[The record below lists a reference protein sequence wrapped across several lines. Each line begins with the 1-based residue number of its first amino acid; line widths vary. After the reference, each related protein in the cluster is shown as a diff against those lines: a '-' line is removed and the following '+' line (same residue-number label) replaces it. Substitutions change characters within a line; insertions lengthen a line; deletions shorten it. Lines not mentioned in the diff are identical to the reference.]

1 VRSSGPR
8 PAAVAL
14 GLFLVASAATA
25 VAATV
30 VAARRMPA
38 SRPTVPAA
46 APLALLVP
54 PSHPI
59 PAEADVF
66 RTTPAMLA
74 IDPDVPRSRTAHPR
88 NWVTY
93 RYLRAY
99 PGAPPRIP
107 HALSPDEFRV
117 EICNSCHERGGYS
130 LRFAAYVPLTPH
142 PEMGMCLQ
150 CHAGDDAVMGTASA
164 GADPNARCPLC
175 HGPTGGRPL
184 PEAAAT
190 WSTSVWPTLASRSPG
205 LRPPSIPH
213 ALQFRGNCLACHGGP
228 AAVAAIR
235 TSHPERASCRQCHA
249 TVEPEAD
256 IFVRPDPE
264 QVARA
269 GAAP

>member
-1 VRSSGPR
+1 MNPSGPR

-14 GLFLVASAATA
+14 GLFLLASAATA
-25 VAATV
+25 VAAAV
-30 VAARRMPA
+30 VAIGRTPA
-38 SRPTVPAA
+38 PRAEAPTAVRVGLIA
-46 APLALLVP
+46 VTGE
-54 PSHPI
+54 PI

-74 IDPDVPRSRTAHPR
+74 IEPASVRNRTAHPR
-88 NWVTY
+88 SWATY

-130 LRFAAYVPLTPH
+130 LRFTAYVPLTPH

-150 CHAGDDAVMGTASA
+150 CHVGDDAVMGTASA
-164 GADPNARCPLC
+164 AADPNARCPLC

-190 WSTSVWPTLASRSPG
+190 WPTSVWPSLPLTGKGPI
-205 LRPPSIPH
+205 PPPIPH
-213 ALQFRGNCLACHGGP
+213 ELQFRGNCLTCHGGP

-249 TVEPEAD
+249 APEPESGV
-256 IFVRPDPE
+256 FTRPAPE
-264 QVARA
+264 LVASA

>member
-1 VRSSGPR
+1 MSSSGPR

-14 GLFLVASAATA
+14 GLLLVASAATA
-25 VAATV
+25 AVAAV
-30 VAARRMPA
+30 VAVRRMPA
-38 SRPTVPAA
+38 SREAEPEARPV
-46 APLALLVP
+46 ALITP
-54 PSHPI
+54 PSSPI

-74 IDPDVPRSRTAHPR
+74 IDPDVPRNRTAHPR

-107 HALSPDEFRV
+107 HALSADEFRA

-150 CHAGDDAVMGTASA
+150 CHVGDDAVMGTASA

-190 WSTSVWPTLASRSPG
+190 WSTSVWPTLVSTAPG
-205 LRPPSIPH
+205 LLPPSIPH
-213 ALQFRGNCLACHGGP
+213 DLQFRGNCLTCHGGP

-249 TVEPEAD
+249 A
-256 IFVRPDPE
+256 PDPE
-264 QVARA
+264 AGLFTRPTPEMVASA